1 MYLVLSLSLNFSSFL
16 LFFQNWSFLKIMH
29 LVFKSSLI
37 LFVALGALSL
47 IACGE
52 SEQATNTSD
61 APETVSTID
70 EEHEHSHDEHY
81 DENAENA
88 QVIVSGI
95 YHLEFI
101 AEPKDDGTNLNFHL
115 ENEESHQPIPDAKV
129 AARVQLPNG
138 DEKILDLQ
146 YEAERERY
154 VAFLP
159 EQAKGEYKVTI
170 LTETNGEQVNSS
182 FSFDK

>member
-1 MYLVLSLSLNFSSFL
+1 
-16 LFFQNWSFLKIMH
+16 MH
-29 LVFKSSLI
+29 LIFKSSLI
-37 LFVALGALSL
+37 FFVALGSLSL
-47 IACGE
+47 TACGA
-52 SEQATNTSD
+52 SEQATDTSD
-61 APETVSTID
+61 APETVSEID
-70 EEHEHSHDEHY
+70 EDHDHSHQEQY

-101 AEPKDDGTNLNFHL
+101 AEPRDDGTDLNFHL
-115 ENEESHQPIPDAKV
+115 ENEETHEPITDAKV

-138 DEKILDLQ
+138 EEKTLDLQ
-146 YEAERERY
+146 YNAENEQY

-159 EQAKGEYKVTI
+159 EQAEGEYQVTF
-170 LTETNGEQVNSS
+170 LTEIDGEQVNSS

>member
-1 MYLVLSLSLNFSSFL
+1 
-16 LFFQNWSFLKIMH
+16 MH

-37 LFVALGALSL
+37 FFIALGSLSL
-47 IACGE
+47 TACGN

-61 APETVSTID
+61 ASETLTKID
-70 EEHEHSHDEHY
+70 EDHEHSHHEY
-81 DENAENA
+81 YNENAENA

-129 AARVQLPNG
+129 AAKVQLPNG
-138 DEKILDLQ
+138 DEKTLDLQ
-146 YEAERERY
+146 YEAESERY

-159 EQAKGEYKVTI
+159 EQAEGEYKVTI
-170 LTETNGEQVNSS
+170 LTDIDGEQVNSG

>member
-1 MYLVLSLSLNFSSFL
+1 
-16 LFFQNWSFLKIMH
+16 MH
-29 LVFKSSLI
+29 LIFKSSLI
-37 LFVALGALSL
+37 FFIALGALSL
-47 IACGE
+47 TACGN
-52 SEQATNTSD
+52 SEQATNQST
-61 APETVSTID
+61 APKTATKID
-70 EEHEHSHDEHY
+70 EDRDHSHHNHSD
-81 DENAENA
+81 DENA

-101 AEPKDDGTNLNFHL
+101 AESKDDGTNLNFHL

-129 AARVQLPNG
+129 VARVRLPSG
-138 DEKILDLQ
+138 DEKTLDLK
-146 YEAERERY
+146 YEAENERY

-159 EQAKGEYKVTI
+159 EQAEGEYKVTI

>member
-1 MYLVLSLSLNFSSFL
+1 
-16 LFFQNWSFLKIMH
+16 MH

-37 LFVALGALSL
+37 FFVALGSLSL
-47 IACGE
+47 TACGN

-70 EEHEHSHDEHY
+70 EDHEHSHHEQY
-81 DENAENA
+81 DGNAKNA

-101 AEPKDDGTNLNFHL
+101 AESKDDGTNLNFHL
-115 ENEESHQPIPDAKV
+115 ENEETHQPITDAKV
-129 AARVQLPNG
+129 AAKVQLPNG
-138 DEKILDLQ
+138 EEKTLDLQ
-146 YEAERERY
+146 YKTESEQY

-159 EQAKGEYKVTI
+159 EQANGEYQVTF
-170 LTETNGEQVNSS
+170 LTEINGEQVNSS

>member
-1 MYLVLSLSLNFSSFL
+1 MLAVER
-16 LFFQNWSFLKIMH
+16 LFIEAATATNLYNTSLKIMR

-37 LFVALGALSL
+37 FLAAFGALSL
-47 IACGE
+47 IACGK

-70 EEHEHSHDEHY
+70 EDHEHSHDEHY

-115 ENEESHQPIPDAKV
+115 ENEESHQPIATKPD
-129 AARVQLPNG
+129 
-138 DEKILDLQ
+138 
-146 YEAERERY
+146 ERY
-154 VAFLP
+154 PTL
-159 EQAKGEYKVTI
+159 I
-170 LTETNGEQVNSS
+170 
-182 FSFDK
+182 